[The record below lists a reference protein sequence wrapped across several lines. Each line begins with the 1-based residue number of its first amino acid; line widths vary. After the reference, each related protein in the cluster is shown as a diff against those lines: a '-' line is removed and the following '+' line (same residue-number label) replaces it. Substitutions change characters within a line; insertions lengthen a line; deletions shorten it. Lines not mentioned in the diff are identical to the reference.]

1 MIEPKRIEYERD
13 DLKAVVTVYPAT
25 ALIGLRRTRIS
36 TQQAAIDE
44 PDADR
49 RLLRCALYPD
59 LIACARVEIDG
70 TETALDFDSFA
81 ALPEPLVIEWER
93 AVYEVNP
100 HWLVKAAD
108 EKKA

>member
-13 DLKAVVTVYPAT
+13 GLKAVIKVYPST
-25 ALIGLRRTRIS
+25 ALIGLRRTRIGA
-36 TQQAAIDE
+36 QQAAIDE

-59 LIACARVEIDG
+59 LIACARVEING

-81 ALPEPLVIEWER
+81 ELPEPLVIEWER
-93 AVYEVNP
+93 ATYEVNS
-100 HWLVKAAD
+100 HWLLKRTD
-108 EKKA
+108 EKKE